1 MHNGY
6 FDECGI
12 NDNVYYGCGQF
23 IIMKSFK
30 TFIEKTPRKKA
41 VELHDKTHNLFPTL
55 VKHKIMRE
63 VDETRFMLTEKGS
76 NAFTFLMRKIV
87 FNSDTPELYQ
97 DSLFELQGYMRFDD
111 KNNYT
116 ITNEALYGILMYLLY
131 CGKTDEEI
139 VEMIKEY
146 WE

>member
-1 MHNGY
+1 
-6 FDECGI
+6 
-12 NDNVYYGCGQF
+12 
-23 IIMKSFK
+23 
-30 TFIEKTPRKKA
+30 
-41 VELHDKTHNLFPTL
+41 
-55 VKHKIMRE
+55 
-63 VDETRFMLTEKGS
+63 
-76 NAFTFLMRKIV
+76 
-87 FNSDTPELYQ
+87 
-97 DSLFELQGYMRFDD
+97 MRFDD

>member
-1 MHNGY
+1 MHN
-6 FDECGI
+6 
-12 NDNVYYGCGQF
+12 
-23 IIMKSFK
+23 
-30 TFIEKTPRKKA
+30 
-41 VELHDKTHNLFPTL
+41 KTHNLFPTL
-55 VKHKIMRE
+55 IKHKIMRE

-116 ITNEALYGILMYLLY
+116 ITNEALYSILMYLIY

-139 VEMIKEY
+139 VEMIKKY